1 MGEMQTKL
9 TLRLDDDLVRK
20 VKAYARRSGK
30 SVSSLVADFF
40 ALLGPRNDR
49 DGKELTPA
57 VRSLLGALGDSR
69 LSERSYR
76 RHLEDKHR

>member
-1 MGEMQTKL
+1 MQTKL

-20 VKAYARRSGK
+20 AKAYARRSGK

-40 ALLGPRNDR
+40 ALLGPRIGG
-49 DGKELTPA
+49 DGEELTPA

-69 LSERSYR
+69 VSERDYR
-76 RHLEDKHR
+76 RHIEKKHR